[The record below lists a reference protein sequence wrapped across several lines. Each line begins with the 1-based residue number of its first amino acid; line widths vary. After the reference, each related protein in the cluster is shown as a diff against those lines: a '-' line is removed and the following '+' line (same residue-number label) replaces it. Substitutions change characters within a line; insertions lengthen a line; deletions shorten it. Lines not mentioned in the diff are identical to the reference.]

1 MWFKGNGRVL
11 LNQSGFAAIIYK
23 RRAIAVNGW
32 LEEGGGRRLVA
43 AAGRH
48 GTDGAG
54 RGTGRPIRP

>member
-43 AAGRH
+43 VADSMKPAVPPDLPTARY
-48 GTDGAG
+48 
-54 RGTGRPIRP
+54 R